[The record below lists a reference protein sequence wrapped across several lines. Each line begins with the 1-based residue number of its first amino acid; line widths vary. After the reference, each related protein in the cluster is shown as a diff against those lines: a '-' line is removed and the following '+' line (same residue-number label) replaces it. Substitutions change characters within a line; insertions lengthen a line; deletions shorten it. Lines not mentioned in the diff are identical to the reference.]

1 MAILSSICHFYTKI
15 LLADE
20 ILDCNSQDI
29 FRLYPQLCID
39 LLADE
44 IIPASDD

>member
-1 MAILSSICHFYTKI
+1 MSLLYKKN

-20 ILDCNSQDI
+20 ILYCNSQDI

-39 LLADE
+39 LLAEE
-44 IIPASDD
+44 IMPASDAVLF